1 MLVNSLVFALFV
13 AFVLFIVRTWRSS
26 PKSLPPGYNKMGSGE
41 MFDGIAPF
49 YDTANRF
56 MSLGLDQS
64 WRRQL
69 VKLLNLQASD
79 RVLDVSTGTGDV
91 AILIAKKMQS
101 LGKKDGQPITGFDP
115 SNNMLSF
122 AASKLEQEK
131 LTSMVK
137 LIQGDAQHMK
147 GIGSNSFDKITMSFG
162 IRNVPDR
169 KKALKELYRVAR
181 RKSTVIVMEFFAPL
195 GVKDGILSSFAEV
208 FVKLIVPAV
217 GTVISGGHTKAYN
230 HLSDSIFNFPSTD
243 DFRSMMESSGFSQC
257 RVESVFFNVVCACV
271 CTK

>member
-1 MLVNSLVFALFV
+1 MSN
-13 AFVLFIVRTWRSS
+13 
-26 PKSLPPGYNKMGSGE
+26 LPLGYNNLGSGQ
-41 MFDGIAPF
+41 MFDGIAPY

-64 WRRQL
+64 WRRKLVQL
-69 VKLLNLQASD
+69 LHLQAND

-115 SNNMLSF
+115 SSNMLSF
-122 AASKLEQEK
+122 ATSKVKQEQ
-131 LTSMVK
+131 LTGMIK
-137 LIQGDAQHMK
+137 LIQGDAQNMK
-147 GIGSNSFDKITMSFG
+147 GIGRNSFDKITMSFG

-169 KKALKELYRVAR
+169 KKALRELYRVAR

-195 GVKDGILSSFAEV
+195 GAKGGPLSSFAEV
-208 FVKLIVPAV
+208 FVKLVVPAV
-217 GTVISGGHTKAYN
+217 GSLISGGHTKAYN
-230 HLSDSIFNFPSTD
+230 HLSDSIFNFPSTGE
-243 DFRSMMESSGFSQC
+243 FKSMMESSGFSDC
-257 RVESVFFNVVCACV
+257 RVESVFFNVVCACI